1 MKTSFPSVLM
11 AALAVNTAIAQ
22 IVDTEVT
29 YPEHPNI
36 IDITRPPY
44 GAKGDGVTDDT
55 AALQRAIN
63 EHTGRHHVL
72 FFPPG
77 TYLVTATLTWPKR
90 WEGRDN
96 WGFTTL
102 QGQSASKCI
111 IRLKDGTFS
120 DAEKP
125 QSILW
130 CGGFG
135 SADWF
140 HNHVHGLTFNV
151 GRNNPGAIGLQFYAN
166 NYGAVR
172 NCHIISEDGQGV
184 AGLDLGHR
192 DMNGPLLVR
201 HVTVCGFRRGI
212 VTAHAVNSQT
222 FEHIILTGQT
232 QFGFDNE
239 GQSISIRGLTSDNTV
254 PALRSYGA
262 LCLLEAKLTGRAGA
276 SELPAIINYNQGRM
290 FLRDI
295 VTVGYGRA
303 LGDVTTPDY
312 VAAYRIRGPDKAG
325 SAGPTV
331 AEYSSHPVTSPF
343 PSRLTSLRLP
353 ILETPDAPRDDP
365 ASWATVDDFGAD
377 PTAQQDSSKA
387 IQQAMDSGASTIFF
401 PGHYA
406 LASTILVRGNVR
418 RVLGIGGQVDYA
430 KKVSPDFR
438 VLAGA
443 SDVVTFEHFA
453 NVGGGIENTTNRTL
467 VLRSIGSQVFSRG
480 TGTLFLED
488 VAGHEL
494 SVKNQTVFAR
504 QLNIENEGTHLL
516 NDGRQ
521 RVDTRIQDRAR
532 WMPHR
537 HATGW
542 FDRSVWHFQLHDD
555 AGRTRPHV
563 HQRQLHGL
571 RLLPRGLL
579 QRGSFSGSDPG
590 NKRPGYESHPGGGR
604 KHLALQRRS
613 RRGDRTDA
621 ADQPAACSAA
631 PVSRTV
637 PTHSP
642 VSVSKW

>member
-1 MKTSFPSVLM
+1 M
-11 AALAVNTAIAQ
+11 
-22 IVDTEVT
+22 
-29 YPEHPNI
+29 
-36 IDITRPPY
+36 
-44 GAKGDGVTDDT
+44 
-55 AALQRAIN
+55 
-63 EHTGRHHVL
+63 
-72 FFPPG
+72 
-77 TYLVTATLTWPKR
+77 
-90 WEGRDN
+90 
-96 WGFTTL
+96 
-102 QGQSASKCI
+102 
-111 IRLKDGTFS
+111 
-120 DAEKP
+120 
-125 QSILW
+125 
-130 CGGFG
+130 
-135 SADWF
+135 
-140 HNHVHGLTFNV
+140 
-151 GRNNPGAIGLQFYAN
+151 
-166 NYGAVR
+166 
-172 NCHIISEDGQGV
+172 
-184 AGLDLGHR
+184 
-192 DMNGPLLVR
+192 
-201 HVTVCGFRRGI
+201 
-212 VTAHAVNSQT
+212 NSQT
-222 FEHIILTGQT
+222 FEHIVLTGQT

-239 GQSISIRGLTSDNTV
+239 GQSISIRGLTSDNAV

-262 LCLLEAKLTGRAGA
+262 LCLLEAKLTGRGGA
-276 SELPAIINYNQGRM
+276 SELPAIINYNQGRI

-343 PSRLTSLRLP
+343 PSKLTSLRLP

-406 LASTILVRGNVR
+406 LASTVLVRGNVR
-418 RVLGIGGQVDYA
+418 RILGIGGQVDYA

-516 NDGRQ
+516 NDGGSVWILGYKTERGGCLIDTQ
-521 RVDTRIQDRAR
+521 RGGSTEVFGTFSYTTTQGKLAPMFINDNSTVFACFQEVCYNGDPFQVLIRETRGPATKVIQAGEGSIWPYSGAPRAR
-532 WMPHR
+532 
-537 HATGW
+537 
-542 FDRSVWHFQLHDD
+542 
-555 AGRTRPHV
+555 
-563 HQRQLHGL
+563 
-571 RLLPRGLL
+571 
-579 QRGSFSGSDPG
+579 
-590 NKRPGYESHPGGGR
+590 
-604 KHLALQRRS
+604 
-613 RRGDRTDA
+613 
-621 ADQPAACSAA
+621 
-631 PVSRTV
+631 
-637 PTHSP
+637 
-642 VSVSKW
+642 